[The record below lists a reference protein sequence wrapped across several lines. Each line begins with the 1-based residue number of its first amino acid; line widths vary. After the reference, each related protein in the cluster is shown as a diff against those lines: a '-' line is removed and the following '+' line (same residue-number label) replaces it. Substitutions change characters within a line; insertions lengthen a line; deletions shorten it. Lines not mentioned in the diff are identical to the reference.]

1 MNYTT
6 PELEI
11 VAFDAEDIVTT
22 SEPTLEDVVELIY
35 DAF

>member
-35 DAF
+35 DEF